1 LPCENLDRHD
11 DRHDRHRQGDPMR
24 VSKRQVV
31 DFIRERGDG
40 ERAERAE
47 SELPD
52 VLDLPADEATLLE
65 YGVNPIDLAGDEP
78 DHAGAS
84 PRGESGE
91 AADDADDAEV
101 ADER

>member
-1 LPCENLDRHD
+1 
-11 DRHDRHRQGDPMR
+11 MR
-24 VSKRQVV
+24 VSKQQVV

-40 ERAERAE
+40 DRAEQAQ

-52 VLDLPADEATLLE
+52 HLDLPADEATILG

-78 DHAGAS
+78 DHGGAS

-91 AADDADDAEV
+91 AADEA
-101 ADER
+101 

>member
-1 LPCENLDRHD
+1 
-11 DRHDRHRQGDPMR
+11 MR
-24 VSKRQVV
+24 VSKQQVV
-31 DFIRERGDG
+31 EFIRERGDA
-40 ERAERAE
+40 ERADRAE

-52 VLDLPADEATLLE
+52 VLDLPADEATLLQ
-65 YGVNPIDLAGDEP
+65 YGVQPIDLAGDEP